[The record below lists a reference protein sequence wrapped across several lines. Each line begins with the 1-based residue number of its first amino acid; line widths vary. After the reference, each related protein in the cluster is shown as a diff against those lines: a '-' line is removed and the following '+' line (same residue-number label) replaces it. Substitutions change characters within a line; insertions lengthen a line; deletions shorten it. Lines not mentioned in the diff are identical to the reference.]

1 MKLKLWLSVLVS
13 VVFIWLAFRKINYNE
28 LWSGLAKADYIYLL
42 PAILINIVQI
52 YLRALRWGCLI
63 EPVKKMGP
71 YNLFSAT
78 AIGFMAN
85 NILPAR
91 LGEFIKAYAIGK
103 KESVSVSASFAT
115 IIVERILDLLTV
127 FIFMFLVFYA
137 VDLPYES
144 AEVEKL
150 LKYGGGI
157 LSLIFLVILILIF
170 YFKNNK
176 ELFKNIANKVIKPI
190 SLKAANKM
198 SKFLDAFASGLSVLK
213 RGKHLIP
220 ITFQS
225 FIIWVLSAVPIYLI
239 LISFGYMLPF
249 SVSLFILVVLSLAVA
264 IPSAPGFIGTFHYAC
279 ALGLGLFN
287 IPEEE
292 ALSVAIILHA
302 ISFFPITLIGLYF
315 LWRSNMTL
323 REVENLEEIK

>member
-1 MKLKLWLSVLVS
+1 MKLKLWLGILIS
-13 VVFIWLAFRKINYNE
+13 VVFIWLAFRKIDYNE
-28 LWSGLAKADYIYLL
+28 LWIGLTKADYIYLL

-52 YLRALRWGCLI
+52 YLRALRWGYLI
-63 EPVKKMGP
+63 EPVKKMGS

-91 LGEFIKAYAIGK
+91 LGEFVKAYAIGK
-103 KESVSVSASFAT
+103 QENVSVSASFAT

-127 FIFMFLVFYA
+127 FILMFLVFYA

-144 AEVEKL
+144 AKAEKM
-150 LKYGGGI
+150 LKYGGGM
-157 LSLIFLVILILIF
+157 LALIFLVMLILLF

-176 ELFKNIANKVIKPI
+176 ERFKNLANKVMKPI
-190 SLKAANKM
+190 SLRAANKM
-198 SKFLDAFASGLSVLK
+198 SKFLDAFASGLSVLQ
-213 RGKHLIP
+213 RGHHLIP
-220 ITFQS
+220 IIFHS
-225 FIIWVLSAVPIYLI
+225 FIIWVLSAVPIYII
-239 LISFGYMLPF
+239 LISFGYVLPF

-287 IPEEE
+287 VPEEE

-315 LWRSNMTL
+315 LWRGKMTL
-323 REVENLEEIK
+323 REVESLEETK